1 MTKGKDEST
10 KFRTSEQLNPLQTPN
25 SQLQTY
31 RHSSIFTYLCPMAK
45 ILQIETATAVCS
57 VALSINGETISVKE
71 EQGQNLH
78 AANLTLFID
87 EVIKAAGLSYS
98 ELDAIAVSKGPGSY
112 TGLRI
117 GVSTAKGLC
126 YALDKPLIAVETLEM
141 MAAGFLAENPAYSGL
156 ICPMI
161 DARRMEVYTSVFAS
175 SLNVLLPTEA
185 KIIDETS
192 FADLL
197 SQHPITFLGDGA
209 AKCAEVLTQQNAK
222 FDSANFN
229 SAAYMS
235 KLAIHAFD
243 NSDFEDVAYFEPF
256 YLKDFVVTQSK
267 KQQAQ
272 G

>member
-1 MTKGKDEST
+1 
-10 KFRTSEQLNPLQTPN
+10 
-25 SQLQTY
+25 
-31 RHSSIFTYLCPMAK
+31 MAK
-45 ILQIETATAVCS
+45 ILQIETATAICS
-57 VALSINGETISVKE
+57 VALSVNGETISFKE

-87 EVIKAAGLSYS
+87 EVIKTAGLNYS

-126 YALDKPLIAVETLEM
+126 YALDKPLIAIETLEM
-141 MAAGFLAENPAYSGL
+141 MAAGFLSENPDYTGL

-161 DARRMEVYTSVFAS
+161 DARRMEVYTTVFDPL
-175 SLNVLLPTEA
+175 LNVLLPTEA

-192 FADLL
+192 FNDFLTQQ
-197 SQHPITFLGDGA
+197 SITFLGDGA
-209 AKCAEVLTQQNAK
+209 AKCAEVLTHPNAR
-222 FDSANFN
+222 FDAANFN
-229 SAAYMS
+229 SASYMS
-235 KLAIHAFD
+235 KLASQAFD
-243 NSDFEDVAYFEPF
+243 KGNFEDVAYFEPF

-267 KQQAQ
+267 KQQVQ

>member
-1 MTKGKDEST
+1 
-10 KFRTSEQLNPLQTPN
+10 
-25 SQLQTY
+25 
-31 RHSSIFTYLCPMAK
+31 MAK
-45 ILQIETATAVCS
+45 ILQIETATAICS
-57 VALSINGETISVKE
+57 VALSVNGETISFKE

-87 EVIKAAGLSYS
+87 EVIKTAGLDYS

-126 YALDKPLIAVETLEM
+126 YALDKPLIAIETLEM
-141 MAAGFLAENPAYSGL
+141 MAAGFLSENPDYTGL

-161 DARRMEVYTSVFAS
+161 DARRMEVYTTVFDPL
-175 SLNVLLPTEA
+175 LNVLLPTEA

-192 FADLL
+192 FNDFLTQQ
-197 SQHPITFLGDGA
+197 SITFLGDGA
-209 AKCAEVLTQQNAK
+209 AKCAEVLTHPNAR
-222 FDSANFN
+222 FDAANFN
-229 SAAYMS
+229 SASYMS
-235 KLAIHAFD
+235 KLASQAFD
-243 NSDFEDVAYFEPF
+243 KGNFEDVAYFEPF

-267 KQQAQ
+267 KQQVQ

>member
-1 MTKGKDEST
+1 
-10 KFRTSEQLNPLQTPN
+10 
-25 SQLQTY
+25 
-31 RHSSIFTYLCPMAK
+31 MAK

-57 VALSINGETISVKE
+57 VALSINGETISFKE

-87 EVIKAAGLSYS
+87 EVLKTAGVSYKD
-98 ELDAIAVSKGPGSY
+98 LDAVAVSKGPGSY

-126 YALDKPLIAVETLEM
+126 YALNKPIIAIETLEM
-141 MAAGFLAENPAYSGL
+141 MAAGFLTENPDYMGL

-161 DARRMEVYTSVFAS
+161 DARRMEVYTSIFDP
-175 SLNVLLPTEA
+175 SLNILIPTEA

-192 FADLL
+192 FADFIA
-197 SQHPITFLGDGA
+197 QQPITFLGDGA
-209 AKCAEVLTQQNAK
+209 AKCAEVLSHHNAR
-222 FDSANFN
+222 FNPSNFN
-229 SAAYMS
+229 SATYMS
-235 KLAIHAFD
+235 RLAAEAFD
-243 NSDFEDVAYFEPF
+243 KGNFEDVAYFEPF
-256 YLKDFVVTQSK
+256 YLKDFVVTASK

>member
-1 MTKGKDEST
+1 
-10 KFRTSEQLNPLQTPN
+10 
-25 SQLQTY
+25 
-31 RHSSIFTYLCPMAK
+31 MAK

-57 VALSINGETISVKE
+57 VALSINGETISFKE

-87 EVIKAAGLSYS
+87 EVLKTAGVSYKD
-98 ELDAIAVSKGPGSY
+98 LDAVAVSKGPGSY

-126 YALDKPLIAVETLEM
+126 YALDKPLIAIETLEM
-141 MAAGFLAENPAYSGL
+141 MAAGFLTENPDYMGL

-161 DARRMEVYTSVFAS
+161 DARRMEVYTSIFDP
-175 SLNVLLPTEA
+175 SLNLLMPTEA

-192 FADLL
+192 FADFLAQQ
-197 SQHPITFLGDGA
+197 SITFLGDGA
-209 AKCAEVLTQQNAK
+209 AKCAEVLTQRNAR
-222 FDSANFN
+222 FNPSNFN
-229 SAAYMS
+229 SATYMS
-235 KLAIHAFD
+235 RLAAEAFD
-243 NSDFEDVAYFEPF
+243 KGNFEDVAYFEPF
-256 YLKDFVVTQSK
+256 YLKDFVVTVSK

>member
-1 MTKGKDEST
+1 
-10 KFRTSEQLNPLQTPN
+10 
-25 SQLQTY
+25 
-31 RHSSIFTYLCPMAK
+31 MAK
-45 ILQIETATAVCS
+45 ILQIETATAICS
-57 VALSINGETISVKE
+57 VALSVNGETISFKE

-87 EVIKAAGLSYS
+87 EVVKTAGVSYQ

-126 YALDKPLIAVETLEM
+126 YALDKPLIAIETLEM
-141 MAAGFLAENPAYSGL
+141 MAAGFLSENPDYSGL

-161 DARRMEVYTSVFAS
+161 DARRMEVYTTVFDVQLS
-175 SLNVLLPTEA
+175 ILLPTEA

-197 SQHPITFLGDGA
+197 NQQTITFLGDGA
-209 AKCAEVLTQQNAK
+209 AKCADVLTHPNAR
-222 FDSANFN
+222 FDAANFN
-229 SAAYMS
+229 AAPYMS
-235 KLAIHAFD
+235 KLANQAFSKG
-243 NSDFEDVAYFEPF
+243 NFEDVAYFEPF

-267 KQQAQ
+267 KQQSQ

>member
-1 MTKGKDEST
+1 
-10 KFRTSEQLNPLQTPN
+10 
-25 SQLQTY
+25 
-31 RHSSIFTYLCPMAK
+31 MAN
-45 ILQIETATAVCS
+45 ILQIETATAICS
-57 VALSINGETISVKE
+57 VALSVNGETISLKE

-87 EVIKAAGLSYS
+87 EVIKAAGLNYQ

-126 YALDKPLIAVETLEM
+126 YALDKPLIAIETLAM
-141 MAAGFLAENPAYSGL
+141 MAAGFLAKNPHYTGL

-161 DARRMEVYTSVFAS
+161 DARRMEVYTSIFDP
-175 SLNVLLPTEA
+175 SLNVITPTEA

-192 FADLL
+192 FGDFL
-197 SQHPITFLGDGA
+197 SQQPITFLGDGA
-209 AKCAEVLTQQNAK
+209 AKCAAVLTHVHTA
-222 FDSANFN
+222 FDAANYN
-229 SAAYMS
+229 SATYMS
-235 KLAIHAFD
+235 RLATEAF
-243 NSDFEDVAYFEPF
+243 NKGNFEDVAYFEPF

-272 G
+272 S

>member
-1 MTKGKDEST
+1 
-10 KFRTSEQLNPLQTPN
+10 
-25 SQLQTY
+25 
-31 RHSSIFTYLCPMAK
+31 MAK
-45 ILQIETATAVCS
+45 ILQIETATAICS
-57 VALSINGETISVKE
+57 VALSVNGETISFKE

-87 EVIKAAGLSYS
+87 EVVKTAGISYN

-126 YALDKPLIAVETLEM
+126 YALDKPLIAIETLEM
-141 MAAGFLAENPAYSGL
+141 MAAGFLAKNQDYSGL

-161 DARRMEVYTSVFAS
+161 DARRMEVYTSVFDNQ
-175 SLNVLLPTEA
+175 LNVLLPTEA
-185 KIIDETS
+185 KIIDDTS

-197 SQHPITFLGDGA
+197 SQQTITFLGDGA
-209 AKCAEVLTQQNAK
+209 AKCADVLTDVNAR
-222 FDSANFN
+222 FDNTNFN
-229 SAAYMS
+229 SAPYMS
-235 KLAIHAFD
+235 KLAQKAF
-243 NSDFEDVAYFEPF
+243 NNGNFEDVAYFEPF

>member
-1 MTKGKDEST
+1 
-10 KFRTSEQLNPLQTPN
+10 
-25 SQLQTY
+25 
-31 RHSSIFTYLCPMAK
+31 MAK
-45 ILQIETATAVCS
+45 ILQIETATAICS
-57 VALSINGETISVKE
+57 VAVSVNGETISFKE

-87 EVIKAAGLSYS
+87 EAVKAAGLNYQ

-126 YALDKPLIAVETLEM
+126 YALDKPLIAIETLEM
-141 MAAGFLAENPAYSGL
+141 MAAGFLSESPGSSGL

-161 DARRMEVYTSVFAS
+161 DARRMEVYTAVFDPV
-175 SLNVLLPTEA
+175 LNILLPTEA

-192 FADLL
+192 FNELL
-197 SQHPITFLGDGA
+197 LQQVITFLGDGA
-209 AKCAEVLTQQNAK
+209 EKCAEVLTHPNAK
-222 FDSANFN
+222 FDAANFN
-229 SAAYMS
+229 SAIYMS
-235 KLAIHAFD
+235 RLANEAFS
-243 NSDFEDVAYFEPF
+243 NSKFEDVAYFEPF
-256 YLKDFVVTQSK
+256 YLKDFVVTPSK

>member
-1 MTKGKDEST
+1 
-10 KFRTSEQLNPLQTPN
+10 
-25 SQLQTY
+25 
-31 RHSSIFTYLCPMAK
+31 MAK
-45 ILQIETATAVCS
+45 ILQIETATAFCS
-57 VALSINGETISVKE
+57 VALSVNGETISFKE

-87 EVIKAAGLSYS
+87 EVIKTVGLNYS

-126 YALDKPLIAVETLEM
+126 YALDKPLIAIETLEM
-141 MAAGFLAENPAYSGL
+141 MAAGFLSENPDYSGF

-161 DARRMEVYTSVFAS
+161 DARRMEVYTTVFDPL
-175 SLNVLLPTEA
+175 LNILLPTEA
-185 KIIDETS
+185 KIIDEMS
-192 FADLL
+192 FNDFL
-197 SQHPITFLGDGA
+197 SQQTITFLGDGA
-209 AKCAEVLTQQNAK
+209 AKCAEVLTHPNAR
-222 FDSANFN
+222 FDAANFN
-229 SAAYMS
+229 SASYMS
-235 KLAIHAFD
+235 KLASQAFD
-243 NSDFEDVAYFEPF
+243 KGNFEDVAYFEPF